1 MGFDSTVKIG
11 SVMILCMQGL
21 HRCYKQWAIPS
32 TPQQCCMFRMG
43 HGFYLDNAR
52 AQYGDWELSTVGKKR
67 SHCMCT
73 NWAHRRCPC
82 EIDEEEQSTLR
93 SKYESLHNYH

>member
-43 HGFYLDNAR
+43 HGFYLGNAR
-52 AQYGDWELSTVGKKR
+52 AQYGDGKYQQLARRDPTACAQTGLTGGVRVRLMRRSREL
-67 SHCMCT
+67 
-73 NWAHRRCPC
+73 
-82 EIDEEEQSTLR
+82 
-93 SKYESLHNYH
+93 